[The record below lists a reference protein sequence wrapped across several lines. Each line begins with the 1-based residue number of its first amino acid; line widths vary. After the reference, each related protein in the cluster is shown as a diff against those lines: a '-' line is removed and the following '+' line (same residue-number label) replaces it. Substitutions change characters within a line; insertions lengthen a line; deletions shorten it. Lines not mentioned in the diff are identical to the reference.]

1 MFYLRE
7 HPCSLSLE
15 NVVPGWRA
23 HQTENS
29 RVAISILMADLEWY
43 RSFVHVYRSG
53 TVSSAARGLHLTQPA
68 VSQHLSA
75 LESALGYRLFVR
87 TPRRMQPTDLGKA
100 LYDRVADSVARL
112 ELVTTE
118 PNTELERLRL
128 GAPHEFFAAR
138 VVERLARLGA
148 LSVAATLGPSAWLIQ
163 QVQNG
168 DLDAAIST
176 LKRPHPELSYR
187 SIFEETFWLV
197 APPSAR
203 VPSRRLLEAWLCGAP
218 WIAYDPDLPILR
230 RFFRQVFGHRLDVSL
245 RLSVP
250 DLRAVL
256 RAVECG
262 LGVSILPDYLCAEAV
277 ARDRVALVLSP
288 KEPVTNDLWLVTP
301 RQGPRAD
308 ATRGLQEALSDLRGA
323 SHED

>member
-1 MFYLRE
+1 
-7 HPCSLSLE
+7 
-15 NVVPGWRA
+15 
-23 HQTENS
+23 
-29 RVAISILMADLEWY
+29 MADLEWY

-53 TVSSAARGLHLTQPA
+53 TVSGAAQGLHLTQPA
-68 VSQHLSA
+68 VSQHLAA
-75 LESALGYRLFVR
+75 LESALGYRLFLR

-112 ELVTTE
+112 ELVTAQ
-118 PNTELERLRL
+118 PSTELERLRL

-138 VVERLARLGA
+138 VVERLARLGT
-148 LSVAATLGPSAWLIQ
+148 LPVVATLGPSAWLIAR
-163 QVQNG
+163 VQNG
-168 DLDAAIST
+168 ELDAAIST
-176 LKRPHPELSYR
+176 LKRPHPELAYR

-197 APPSAR
+197 APPNAHI
-203 VPSRRLLEAWLCGAP
+203 PSRRRLDAWLCEQP

-230 RFFRQVFGHRLDVSL
+230 RFFRQVFGRRLDVSL

-262 LGVSILPDYLCAEAV
+262 LGVSILPDYLCADAI
-277 ARDRVALVLSP
+277 AADRIKLVLAP

-301 RQGPRAD
+301 RQGPRAE
-308 ATRGLQEALSDLRGA
+308 AARSLQEALGDLRRA
-323 SHED
+323 TTDA